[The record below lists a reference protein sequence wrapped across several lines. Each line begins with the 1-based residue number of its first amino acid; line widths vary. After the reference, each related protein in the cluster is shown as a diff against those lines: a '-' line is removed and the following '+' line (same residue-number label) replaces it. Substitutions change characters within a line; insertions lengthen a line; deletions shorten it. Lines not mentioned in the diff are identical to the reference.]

1 MSVEAIEV
9 LRRIEQNTI
18 KIWDELTDGKEG
30 VKHTGQL
37 YGQIVALRAD
47 LGRLTVDAPG
57 RDDAQDEAIA
67 QLRADIETKLAAAQ
81 TAFLAALDEIRAM
94 LPGQEG

>member
-1 MSVEAIEV
+1 MSAEAVEV

-18 KIWDELTDGKEG
+18 KIWDELTDGKAG

-47 LGRLTVDAPG
+47 LGRLAVADRG

-67 QLRADIETKLAAAQ
+67 QLRADIEAKLAE
-81 TAFLAALDEIRAM
+81 AFERIRADVLAM

>member
-1 MSVEAIEV
+1 MSAEVIEV
-9 LRRIEQNTI
+9 LRRIEQNTV

-37 YGQIVALRAD
+37 YGQVAALRAD
-47 LGRLTVDAPG
+47 LGKLAAAGPG

-67 QLRADIETKLAAAQ
+67 QLRADIEAKLAAVQ
-81 TAFLAALDEIRAM
+81 AAVDEIRAM
-94 LPGQEG
+94 LPGKEG

>member
-1 MSVEAIEV
+1 MSAEAIEV
-9 LRRIEQNTI
+9 LRRIEQNTV

-37 YGQIVALRAD
+37 YGQVAALRAD
-47 LGRLTVDAPG
+47 LGKLAAAGPG

-67 QLRADIETKLAAAQ
+67 QLRADIEAKLAE
-81 TAFLAALDEIRAM
+81 AFERIRSDVLAM